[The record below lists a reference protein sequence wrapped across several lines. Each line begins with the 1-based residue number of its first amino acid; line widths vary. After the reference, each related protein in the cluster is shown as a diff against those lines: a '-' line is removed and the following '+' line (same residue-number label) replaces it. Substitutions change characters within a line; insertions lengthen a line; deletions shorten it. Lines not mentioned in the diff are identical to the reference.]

1 MTKKLHNDGK
11 VINVEG
17 RLSDLQRVLC
27 AERSIIALYI
37 YGSYGTSDQTPL
49 SDIDLALIF
58 RPDELPDLDAQ
69 LDLIGKVSEA
79 LDVEDV
85 SVTILNRAPVLMQ
98 RKVLRTG
105 RQLFVSDEIAH
116 ADFVE
121 RVIDQA
127 ADFDIDHQ
135 RFLRE
140 YDAALVEDHG
150 AGRSR

>member
-1 MTKKLHNDGK
+1 MTKRLRDDGI
-11 VINVEG
+11 VIDVRG
-17 RLSDLQRVLC
+17 RLSNLEDVLR
-27 AERSIIALYI
+27 ADRSIVAAYV

-58 RPDELPDLDAQ
+58 RGNELPDVEEQ
-69 LDLIGKVSEA
+69 LDLIGKISDA
-79 LDVEDV
+79 LSLEDV
-85 SVTILNRAPVLMQ
+85 SVSILNRAPILMQ

-105 RQLFVSDEIAH
+105 RRLFVTDEIAH

-121 RVIDQA
+121 RVIDEA